1 MISLLFHFEIST
13 QNFHYVEITAA
24 KYDIEIII
32 QSNRHHGRKLEIGF
46 WREYY
51 EVMLKFRW

>member
-51 EVMLKFRW
+51 EVMLKFR